1 MSDRILFFS
10 ASRLS
15 LLLAS
20 PTLAAYSNW
29 IQAKQSR
36 YCILTKTI
44 LSRPFHKHS
53 DTLEDTEKYL
63 RHLENIRQFKDISKY
78 S

>member
-36 YCILTKTI
+36 NWILTKTT
-44 LSRPFHKHS
+44 LS
-53 DTLEDTEKYL
+53 TLLAFPQISRYV
-63 RHLENIRQFKDISKY
+63 LEYFEISEI
-78 S
+78 